1 MSDDI
6 YRLVYYS
13 RSEIKA
19 DAAGFAKEV
28 AGILAASR
36 RNNQRC
42 GITGALMFS
51 DGSFG
56 QVLEGP
62 RRAVET
68 TFERI
73 QRDPRHSEV
82 SLLAFEPVASTAF
95 AEWSMGYIGADR
107 VTAAA
112 HGGIADATGFNPARL
127 GADALFETLHRL
139 ILEEAAV

>member
-1 MSDDI
+1 MSQDI

-13 RSEIKA
+13 RSEIPGGA
-19 DAAGFAKEV
+19 ETFAKEV

-36 RNNQRC
+36 RNNAEA

-62 RRAVET
+62 RRAIET

-82 SLLAFEPVASTAF
+82 SLLAFEPVTSSTF
-95 AEWSMGYIGADR
+95 ANWSMGYIGADKLKAA
-107 VTAAA
+107 VHSGIAAA
-112 HGGIADATGFNPARL
+112 SGFDPSRL

>member
-1 MSDDI
+1 MSEDI

-13 RSEIKA
+13 RSEIKGGA
-19 DAAGFAKEV
+19 ETFAKEV

-36 RNNQRC
+36 RNNASA

-62 RRAVET
+62 RRGIET

-82 SLLAFEPVASTAF
+82 SLLAFEPVSLTAF
-95 AEWSMGYIGADR
+95 ADWSMGYIGADKIK
-107 VTAAA
+107 AAA
-112 HGGIADATGFNPARL
+112 HGGIATASGFNPARL
-127 GADALFETLHRL
+127 GADALFETLRRL
-139 ILEEAAV
+139 VLEEAAV